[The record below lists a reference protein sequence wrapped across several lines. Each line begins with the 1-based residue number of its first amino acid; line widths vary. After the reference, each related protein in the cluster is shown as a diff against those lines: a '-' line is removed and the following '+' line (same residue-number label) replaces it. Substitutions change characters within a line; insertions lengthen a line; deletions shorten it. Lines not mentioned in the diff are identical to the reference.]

1 MLKLYAGW
9 LDSPAR
15 LEMFYTGQL
24 RQSRQPL
31 RAPYG
36 GLDYLIA
43 RCRYKPTGQ
52 RNSCISG
59 CQAAAD

>member
-1 MLKLYAGW
+1 MDW
-9 LDSPAR
+9 LDSLAR
-15 LEMFYTGQL
+15 LEKFYTGQL

-36 GLDYLIA
+36 GLDCLIA

-52 RNSCISG
+52 KKSRIFS
-59 CQAAAD
+59 CQAAVD